1 MKCFEQS
8 DNRKIADKLLKMVDY
23 SGVDVLEVAMYALT
37 EENFHP
43 EAKAIRDMILKIENY
58 PMGQ

>member
-1 MKCFEQS
+1 MKCFKQS
-8 DNRKIADKLLKMVDY
+8 DNQKIADKLLKMVDY

-43 EAKAIRDMILKIENY
+43 EAKAIRNMILKIEND